1 MKIKLREEQYNKIIK
16 ELYKSTYNSAASEAM
31 ERGDEELALDF
42 LKHSNEMGIPKLKG
56 VYPPDVDGDGDKD
69 AEDAKHCT
77 YSDHCD
83 YDMDG
88 YIDDS
93 GEPIKS
99 YNPSKVVHK
108 DGEHVVLDLDQD
120 EDEFTYDEDDISYQD
135 NDWLVID
142 VDDGDKTNYDFYGVG
157 PSDIDADGIPDNI
170 DDELSVDRFDI
181 RQRIQSELNTM
192 LHEGERNTRNYM
204 FFSNLKQM
212 RRQIDMM
219 LENFNPHWV
228 DSLLC
233 DGHDW
238 ADDKISES
246 KTNIDSVFDFF
257 MNKKEK

>member
-1 MKIKLREEQYNKIIK
+1 MKIKLTEEQYDKIIS
-16 ELYKSTYNSAASEAM
+16 ELYKSTYNSAAAKAIEK
-31 ERGDEELALDF
+31 GDEELAIDF
-42 LKHSNEMGIPKLKG
+42 LRHSNEMGIPKLKG

-93 GEPIKS
+93 GEPVK
-99 YNPSKVVHK
+99 
-108 DGEHVVLDLDQD
+108 
-120 EDEFTYDEDDISYQD
+120 
-135 NDWLVID
+135 
-142 VDDGDKTNYDFYGVG
+142 NYDFYGVG
-157 PSDIDADGIPDNI
+157 VSDIDADGIPDNI

-192 LHEGERNTRNYM
+192 LNEGSKGRNYM

-212 RRQIDMM
+212 RRQIDIM
-219 LENFNPHWV
+219 LNDFDPQWI
-228 DSLLC
+228 DDMLC

-257 MNKKEK
+257 MNKKEE

>member
-1 MKIKLREEQYNKIIK
+1 MLGGKKTKVMKIKLTEEQYDKIIS
-16 ELYKSTYNSAASEAM
+16 ELYKSTYNSAASKAIEK
-31 ERGDEELALDF
+31 GDEELAIDF

-56 VYPPDVDGDGDKD
+56 VYPPDIDGDGDKD

-93 GEPIKS
+93 GEPVK
-99 YNPSKVVHK
+99 
-108 DGEHVVLDLDQD
+108 
-120 EDEFTYDEDDISYQD
+120 
-135 NDWLVID
+135 
-142 VDDGDKTNYDFYGVG
+142 NYDFYGVG
-157 PSDIDADGIPDNI
+157 VSDIDADGIPDNI

-192 LHEGERNTRNYM
+192 LNEGSKGRNYM

-212 RRQIDMM
+212 RRQIDIM
-219 LENFNPHWV
+219 LDDFDPQWI
-228 DSLLC
+228 DDMLC

-257 MNKKEK
+257 MNKKEE

>member
-1 MKIKLREEQYNKIIK
+1 MLGGKKTKVMKIKLTEEQYDKIIS
-16 ELYKSTYNSAASEAM
+16 ELYKSTYNSAASKAIEK
-31 ERGDEELALDF
+31 GDEELAIDF

-56 VYPPDVDGDGDKD
+56 VYPPDIDGDGDKD

-93 GEPIKS
+93 GEPVK
-99 YNPSKVVHK
+99 
-108 DGEHVVLDLDQD
+108 
-120 EDEFTYDEDDISYQD
+120 
-135 NDWLVID
+135 
-142 VDDGDKTNYDFYGVG
+142 NYDFYGVG
-157 PSDIDADGIPDNI
+157 VSDIDADGIPDNI

-192 LHEGERNTRNYM
+192 LNEGSKGRNYM

-212 RRQIDMM
+212 RRQIDIM
-219 LENFNPHWV
+219 LDDFDPQWIDNM
-228 DSLLC
+228 LC

-257 MNKKEK
+257 MNKKEE